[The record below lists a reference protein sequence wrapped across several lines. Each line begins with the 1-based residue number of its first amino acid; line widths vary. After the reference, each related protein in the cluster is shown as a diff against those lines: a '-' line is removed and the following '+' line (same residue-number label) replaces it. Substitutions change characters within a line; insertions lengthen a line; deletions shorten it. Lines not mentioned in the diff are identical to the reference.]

1 MVVHRTGGAAA
12 EASTTLLRLDVFG
25 MTSQAS
31 ASMTVTYLHT
41 LLDAMHQLIDVMPFR

>member
-31 ASMTVTYLHT
+31 ASMTYLHT